1 MWKLGRKM
9 SASETDERTFPAEKE
24 FWLVRGA
31 FREWRADRSG
41 QGYYGLCGC
50 SAEAVCPPGERPHQ
64 DRFYRLV
71 YGLTERML
79 QGTHSM
85 VLVEDLSH

>member
-1 MWKLGRKM
+1 MWKLRRKK

-41 QGYYGLCGC
+41 QGYYGLCDC
-50 SAEAVCPPGERPHQ
+50 STEAVCPPGERPCQ

-79 QGTHSM
+79 
-85 VLVEDLSH
+85 